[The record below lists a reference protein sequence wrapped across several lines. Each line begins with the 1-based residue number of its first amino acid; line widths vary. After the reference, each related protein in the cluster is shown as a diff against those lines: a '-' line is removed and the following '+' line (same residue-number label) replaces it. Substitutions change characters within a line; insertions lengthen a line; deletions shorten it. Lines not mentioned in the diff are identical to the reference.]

1 MSPPFTPFILAAAL
15 AAASLPLMPPASAA
29 ASADTPAA
37 ALPRAAPEP
46 MPKWGRPPEAVRNAV
61 AALRDACAAWPKLVP
76 LASERS
82 VLLAAE
88 EDQQYVSSCHLALD
102 PEGSSQSLLLQGG
115 ALGAAA
121 AGIAAVVFKVAKLL
135 LLGLSGAASRGLTAL
150 WDRRRRR
157 LNGWPE

>member
-1 MSPPFTPFILAAAL
+1 MSRPLAPLILAAAL
-15 AAASLPLMPPASAA
+15 AVASLPLMPPASAA
-29 ASADTPAA
+29 VSADTPAA

-46 MPKWGRPPEAVRNAV
+46 IPRWGRPPEAVRNAV

-76 LASERS
+76 LASEPS
-82 VLLAAE
+82 VPLATG

-115 ALGAAA
+115 ALGATA

-135 LLGLSGAASRGLTAL
+135 LFGLGGAASRGLTAL
-150 WDRRRRR
+150 RDRRRCR
-157 LNGWPE
+157 LDGWPE